1 MIKYPNKK
9 YKKIF
14 NDVYAIYSYI
24 LSPSEIEKLT
34 NSIFQL
40 LKIDNKVNQNDI
52 NENDILLITYADT
65 IFTNNKKPLKVLNDF
80 LNKFIKNSINIIHIL
95 PYYPSSSDGG
105 FAVIDFFSIDNRFGN
120 WNDIKKLSKN
130 YKIMSDIVLN
140 HASSKSKWF
149 KNFLK
154 EKGEGKDF
162 FLYVDKGSDTK
173 NVVRARSHKLI
184 QEFCT
189 TTGVKYLWCTFSRDQ
204 IDFDFKNPKVLLM
217 FIKIVLFLQ
226 NKGVEIFRF
235 DAVAFI

>member
-1 MIKYPNKK
+1 MIKYTNIKN
-9 YKKIF
+9 KKIF

-24 LSPSEIEKLT
+24 LSPLEIEKLT
-34 NSIFQL
+34 NSIIEL
-40 LKIDNKVNQNDI
+40 LKIDNKKNQKNI
-52 NENDILLITYADT
+52 NKNDILLITYADT
-65 IFTNNKKPLKVLNDF
+65 IFTNKKKPLKVLNDF

-154 EKGEGKDF
+154 EKGEGKI
-162 FLYVDKGSDTK
+162 FLYVDKGS
-173 NVVRARSHKLI
+173 I
-184 QEFCT
+184 Q
-189 TTGVKYLWCTFSRDQ
+189 RM
-204 IDFDFKNPKVLLM
+204 LLEQEV
-217 FIKIVLFLQ
+217 IS
-226 NKGVEIFRF
+226 
-235 DAVAFI
+235 